1 MTVIA
6 LRDFAGMNL
15 GTNPELLPDDVST
28 NAVNTKLIYGDLRPW
43 RSPLSVYTPTI
54 SGTIKTIYRFGENS
68 TSDSQYWFAWTSDVN
83 VVRAPIDNDLT
94 ERTYYTGD
102 GYPKVTNLTRA
113 TTGGSSLP
121 VNYYR
126 LGVPPPDVSNTTVTI
141 TGTPTNA
148 TNVASSVAYVITYVS
163 SEGEESVPSDP
174 TTVVSYKPGQT
185 MQLRHIPTG
194 TFASPYNTW
203 NNVDVATKRIY
214 RSNTGSTGTNYQ
226 FVTEIPLAQDYFD
239 DSTLS
244 ENLQELVTTWNWLP
258 PEADMQGLVLMANG
272 IGVGFKG
279 NTIYPSEPFALYAYP
294 VQYQISTEY
303 PVVGLGAFGQ
313 SVFVGTTGN
322 PYVIQGSDPGSLTMT
337 KLPQKQACVSKR
349 SIVEMNGGVIYASPD
364 GLMQVTESNGL
375 SSLTAG
381 LINRDDWQS
390 FNPSS
395 FSSFELDSRYY
406 AFYDNGTTQGCLV
419 FDFGAK
425 PNFHKLDIYATAGYN
440 ERRKDALFLTI
451 GNVIQKWDYGTTNLT
466 MTWHS
471 KRYRFSS
478 QINMG
483 VGKIDAASYP
493 VTLKLW
499 ADGALKI
506 TKTVA
511 NNQIFKL
518 QAGYRAEKF
527 ELEVSASDQII
538 SVAVGE
544 TAKDIRE
551 VYV

>member
-1 MTVIA
+1 MKS
-6 LRDFAGMNL
+6 
-15 GTNPELLPDDVST
+15 LPAYIESMKDVDD
-28 NAVNTKLIYGDLRPW
+28 I
-43 RSPLSVYTPTI
+43 
-54 SGTIKTIYRFGENS
+54 
-68 TSDSQYWFAWTSDVN
+68 
-83 VVRAPIDNDLT
+83 VVLD
-94 ERTYYTGD
+94 
-102 GYPKVTNLTRA
+102 
-113 TTGGSSLP
+113 GGSTDGTREFLSKQ
-121 VNYYR
+121 
-126 LGVPPPDVSNTTVTI
+126 SNCRVFDQ
-141 TGTPTNA
+141 
-148 TNVASSVAYVITYVS
+148 
-163 SEGEESVPSDP
+163 DP
-174 TTVVSYKPGQT
+174 HY
-185 MQLRHIPTG
+185 L
-194 TFASPYNTW
+194 
-203 NNVDVATKRIY
+203 D
-214 RSNTGSTGTNYQ
+214 
-226 FVTEIPLAQDYFD
+226 
-239 DSTLS
+239 
-244 ENLQELVTTWNWLP
+244 
-258 PEADMQGLVLMANG
+258 ANG
-272 IGVGFKG
+272 YIIDFSAVRNQGYALAKHPWILCIDADETASHALLEQVRSVVESGKTGVYYVNRLFTLHGK
-279 NTIYPSEPFALYAYP
+279 
-294 VQYQISTEY
+294 

-440 ERRKDALFLTI
+440 ERRKDALFLAI
-451 GNVIQKWDYGTTNLT
+451 GNVIKKWDYGTTNLT

-483 VGKIDAASYP
+483 VAKIDAASYP
-493 VTLKLW
+493 VTFKLW

-518 QAGYRAEKF
+518 PSGYRAEKF

-544 TAKDIRE
+544 TAKDIRQ